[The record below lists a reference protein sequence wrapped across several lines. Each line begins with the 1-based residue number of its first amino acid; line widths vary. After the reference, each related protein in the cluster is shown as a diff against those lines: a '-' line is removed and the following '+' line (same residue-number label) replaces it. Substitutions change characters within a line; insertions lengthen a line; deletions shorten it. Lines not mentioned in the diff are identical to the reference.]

1 MHPGE
6 SLNAQPELVTVT
18 PWFVPGLTVATSGI
32 DEFNSFYNRALR
44 FRLVFDQTV
53 IAGLMDGG
61 EESWF
66 RVISVNFDTIA
77 S

>member
-1 MHPGE
+1 
-6 SLNAQPELVTVT
+6 LKAQPELVTVT
-18 PWFVPGLTVATSGI
+18 PWFVPGVTVDTVETLSGL
-32 DEFNSFYNRALR
+32 DAFNSFYNRALR

>member
-1 MHPGE
+1 MQPGE

-18 PWFVPGLTVATSGI
+18 KWFVPGLTVATSGI

-44 FRLVFDQTV
+44 FRLVFDQDV
-53 IAGLMDGG
+53 IAGLLSGG
-61 EESWF
+61 TNPWF
-66 RVISVNFDTIA
+66 RVTSVNFDTNA

>member
-1 MHPGE
+1 
-6 SLNAQPELVTVT
+6 
-18 PWFVPGLTVATSGI
+18 
-32 DEFNSFYNRALR
+32 
-44 FRLVFDQTV
+44 LVFYHTV